1 MPSDAE
7 QFQTIKTQTLALL
20 AEITA
25 APKPS
30 YNIDGQQVSW
40 GDYLSRLQ
48 DTVAWCDEK
57 LAGYEP
63 FEERSQGY
71 SP

>member
-1 MPSDAE
+1 MPSDVE
-7 QFQTIKTQTLALL
+7 QIQTVKSQTLALL
-20 AEITA
+20 AEVTA

-30 YNIDGQQVSW
+30 YSIDGQQVSW
-40 GDYLSRLQ
+40 GDYLSQLQ
-48 DTVAWCDEK
+48 ATIGWCDAK
-57 LAGYEP
+57 LTGYEP